1 MSVLC
6 TCTAF
11 CGRQIMPEQALKDTL
26 VTQKRT
32 EMTIQKIKSSLI
44 AFVFVFAAVG
54 CEDPSGQNSTGG
66 GVAPQMSGD
75 RPEPGQKSILIQM
88 R

>member
-1 MSVLC
+1 M
-6 TCTAF
+6 
-11 CGRQIMPEQALKDTL
+11 MPEQALKDTL

-54 CEDPSGQNSTGG
+54 CEDPSGHNSTGVG
-66 GVAPQMSGD
+66 WLH
-75 RPEPGQKSILIQM
+75 R
-88 R
+88 